1 MLLVSDVPMMSIMV
15 RKFHLIGFE
24 IQVCALGR
32 PKVPNGPKE
41 HFSSV
46 WMLLQQSQCKVI
58 SELKSNLY
66 ALVSKEC

>member
-32 PKVPNGPKE
+32 PKVPNGQKE

-46 WMLLQQSQCKVI
+46 WRLQQSQCKVI

-66 ALVSKEC
+66 ALVSKER

>member
-46 WMLLQQSQCKVI
+46 CRLQQSQCKVI

-66 ALVSKEC
+66 ALVSKER